1 MTAEIEQDL
10 NLRIRTLISLWRT
23 SKNTDTLSAQE
34 VKTAGN
40 ALLSLQRGLTGDRQL
55 AGTGY
60 MDNDALLGAY
70 LLYYW
75 PVSYMQTSFAASCAP
90 PAFQASGQETIRIL
104 DIGSGPGP
112 ASAALAD
119 YLPHVLPGI
128 KGIEFTLVD
137 SSRSALELAVK
148 ILRSGTVCGTPAQ
161 VHTHSVNLERPDWIE
176 CCTGTYDIILM
187 SHALNELWKD
197 DKDKLSKRH
206 AFLENA
212 AKQLSPS
219 GMLFVVEPA
228 LLETSRSLLAV
239 RDMLCSQGFSISAP
253 CTGSLPCSHACPA
266 LTAGPSHTCH
276 AEIPW
281 HPVEPV
287 ASLAKTAGLD
297 RDSVKMSFFIAQ
309 KINPE
314 MTARKDTDSCNT
326 KNDVITARVVSEGML
341 NKAGRIRFLLC
352 NGQSRFAFSA
362 KNGDAAAKS
371 AGFFNLRRY
380 DLIEVSQPELR
391 GTKESPAYGFTAETK
406 LRLIS
411 RIS

>member
-10 NLRIRTLISLWRT
+10 NSRIRTLISLWRT
-23 SKNTDTLSAQE
+23 TKSTDTLSAKE
-34 VKTAGN
+34 VKTVGN
-40 ALLSLQRGLTGDRQL
+40 ALLSLQRGLTGDRLL

-60 MDNDALLGAY
+60 MDDDAFLGAY

-75 PVSYMQTSFAASCAP
+75 PVSYMQTTLAASCNP
-90 PAFQASGQETIRIL
+90 RAFHASGQGTIRIL

-119 YLPHVLPGI
+119 YLPRILPDMHGA
-128 KGIEFTLVD
+128 EFTLVD
-137 SSRSALELAVK
+137 SSRSALELAAK
-148 ILRSGTVCGTPAQ
+148 ILKSCTVCGKTPQ
-161 VHTHSVNLERPDWIE
+161 VNTHNANLERPEGIE
-176 CCTGTYDIILM
+176 FCSGMYDIILM
-187 SHALNELWKD
+187 SHALNELWKN
-197 DKDKLSKRH
+197 DKNKLVKRH

-212 AKQLSPS
+212 AEHLSPS
-219 GMLFVVEPA
+219 GILFVVEPA

-253 CTGSLPCSHACPA
+253 CTGCAPCSHACPA
-266 LTAGPSHTCH
+266 LAAGPSHTCH

-309 KINPE
+309 KNHAE
-314 MTARKDTDSCNT
+314 MAEPQNTDSLNIQ
-326 KNDVITARVVSEGML
+326 KDVITARVVSEGML
-341 NKAGRIRFLLC
+341 NKSGRIRFLLC

-362 KNGDAAAKS
+362 KNGDAGAKS

-380 DLIEVSQPELR
+380 DLVEVSMPELR

-406 LRLIS
+406 LRIVS

>member
-10 NLRIRTLISLWRT
+10 NSRIRTLISLWRT
-23 SKNTDTLSAQE
+23 TKNTGTLSAKE

-40 ALLSLQRGLTGDRQL
+40 ALLSLQRGLTGGRQL

-75 PVSYMQTSFAASCAP
+75 PVSYMQTTFAASCAP
-90 PAFQASGQETIRIL
+90 SAFHTCEQGIIRIL

-119 YLPHVLPGI
+119 YLPHVLPGM
-128 KGIEFTLVD
+128 KEMEFTLAD
-137 SSRSALELAVK
+137 SSRSALELAAK
-148 ILRSGTVCGTPAQ
+148 ILKSSTVCGKTAQ
-161 VHTHSVNLERPDWIE
+161 VHTHSVNLEQPDWIE

-197 DKDKLSKRH
+197 DKDKLSKRY

-212 AKQLSPS
+212 ARQLSPS
-219 GMLFVVEPA
+219 GVLFIVEPA
-228 LLETSRSLLAV
+228 LLETSRSLIAV
-239 RDMLCSQGFSISAP
+239 RDMLCSQAFSISAP
-253 CTGSLPCSHACPA
+253 CTGSIPCSHPCPA
-266 LTAGPSHTCH
+266 LAAGPSHTCH

-281 HPVEPV
+281 RPVEPV

-309 KINPE
+309 KNNTE
-314 MTARKDTDSCNT
+314 RTALKDTDSCNT
-326 KNDVITARVVSEGML
+326 QKDVITARVVSEGML
-341 NKAGRIRFLLC
+341 NKSGRIRFLLC
-352 NGQSRFAFSA
+352 DGQSRFAFSA
-362 KNGDAAAKS
+362 KTGDAAAKS

-380 DLIEVSQPELR
+380 DLIEVSHPELR
-391 GTKESPAYGFTAETK
+391 GTKESPAYGFAAETK
-406 LRLIS
+406 LRLVS

>member
-1 MTAEIEQDL
+1 MTTIIEQDL
-10 NLRIRTLISLWRT
+10 NSRIRTLISLWRT
-23 SKNTDTLSAQE
+23 TKNTDTLSQKE
-34 VKTAGN
+34 IKTVGN

-60 MDNDALLGAY
+60 MDNDAFLGAY

-75 PVSYMQTSFAASCAP
+75 PVSYMQTSLAAACSP
-90 PAFQASGQETIRIL
+90 RVFHTSEQKTIRIL

-119 YLPHVLPGI
+119 YLPRIIPDLHGM
-128 KGIEFTLVD
+128 EFTLAD
-137 SSRSALELAVK
+137 SSRSALELAAK
-148 ILRSGTVCGTPAQ
+148 ILKSSTVCGKTVQ
-161 VHTHSVNLERPDWIE
+161 VHTHSVNLERPDWLE

-197 DKDKLSKRH
+197 DNDKLKKRH
-206 AFLENA
+206 VFLENA
-212 AKQLSPS
+212 AKKLSPS
-219 GMLFVVEPA
+219 GMLFIVEPA

-239 RDMLCSQGFSISAP
+239 RDMLCSQEFAISAP
-253 CTGSLPCSHACPA
+253 CTGSFPCSHACPA
-266 LTAGPSHTCH
+266 LAAGPSHTCH

-309 KINPE
+309 KNNAE
-314 MTARKDTDSCNT
+314 MTTPKDTDSCNT
-326 KNDVITARVVSEGML
+326 QKDVITTRVVSEGML
-341 NKAGRIRFLLC
+341 NKSGRIRFLLC
-352 NGQSRFAFSA
+352 DGQSRFAFSA
-362 KNGDAAAKS
+362 KNGDTAAKS

-380 DLIEVSQPELR
+380 DLIEVTQPELR
-391 GTKESPAYGFTAETK
+391 GTKESPAYGFGAGTK
-406 LRLIS
+406 LRLVS
-411 RIS
+411 RIG